1 MVVFVSSP
9 SSLSACERTA
19 CAHGHP
25 GLAAAPPCARE
36 PSDTA
41 TRVQRLGLA
50 VPGMRP

>member
-9 SSLSACERTA
+9 SSLSACERRA
-19 CAHGHP
+19 CACGHP
-25 GLAAAPPCARE
+25 GLAAHPCARE

-41 TRVQRLGLA
+41 TRGQRLGLA